1 MVLVANP
8 RNEYKMMEILPVSSM
23 STLQRLSCRAWLVA
37 TGLLSPMAA
46 LAQGDFGG
54 EIPDIPG
61 TPVGYSDPDIRQ
73 VILNALVFVLNFLA
87 LAAVIFIVIAG
98 IRLIVSQGSDEQKD
112 KAKKTIIAVIVG
124 LLVVLF
130 ARVIVGFFTQTVP
143 DAFGA

>member
-1 MVLVANP
+1 
-8 RNEYKMMEILPVSSM
+8 M
-23 STLQRLSCRAWLVA
+23 STLQRLSYKTWFALTAGFVPV
-37 TGLLSPMAA
+37 SKA

-54 EIPDIPG
+54 PIPDVPG
-61 TPVGYSDPDIRQ
+61 TPAAYSETDIRN

-87 LAAVIFIVIAG
+87 LAAVIFIIIAG
-98 IRLIVSQGSDEQKD
+98 IRLIVSQGSDDAKD

-143 DAFGA
+143 STFTMVPTLI